1 MRKTKNL
8 PWMGRTV
15 ATAIAVIAGLGLFV
29 GTAAAQMT
37 VYDYNDGMAWWNA
50 YDCAA
55 MMVLLP
61 ALVDTDAEA
70 ADAQAESDDD
80 HEDRVCVMYADL
92 ENRDKIIIEDFIAST
107 DTDAHET
114 NEKWWDAQ
122 SVVNRQI
129 LGGALAIV
137 GNGTAN
143 SGSVA
148 YVRYGA
154 QTTAAATSGFATLF
168 EAAYD
173 DLRASAMEI
182 VDMAGYALSGR
193 AMMTD
198 EEEEEEEAPA
208 LPLVGIGLL
217 GLLLAGRGA
226 WLRRR
231 A

>member
-37 VYDYNDGMAWWNA
+37 VYDYDDGMAWWNA
-50 YDCAA
+50 YECAA

-61 ALVDTDAEA
+61 ALADTDPDT
-70 ADAQAESDDD
+70 ADLQAESDDD

-92 ENRDKIIIEDFIAST
+92 DNRDKIIIEDFIAST

-114 NEKWWDAQ
+114 NEDWWDAQ
-122 SVVNRQI
+122 TVVNRQV
-129 LGGALAIV
+129 LGGAVAIV
-137 GNGTAN
+137 
-143 SGSVA
+143 SDGSA
-148 YVRYGA
+148 TTRYGS
-154 QTTAAATSGFATLF
+154 QTTTAATTGFATLF
-168 EAAYD
+168 NDDYD
-173 DLRASAMEI
+173 DLRAAAMEI